1 MYINRNRTGFIKIYD
16 YYLNIIPV
24 NEVVGKKKSLLLVFD
39 SRGIDI

>member
-24 NEVVGKKKSLLLVFD
+24 NEAVGKKKLFLVFD
-39 SRGIDI
+39 SRGIDL